1 MVVTLLD
8 PSSTLEVSQEDG
20 KGHLGHKE
28 SSRLAQV
35 TQQPHYPGW
44 LSLSASPAI
53 WEEGL
58 GGGPLGSDWP
68 VLVTD

>member
-20 KGHLGHKE
+20 KGHKE